1 MKLKITAEENFS
13 AVYPRS
19 TSPRKVHESFHHIHP
34 INSLCSMHPW
44 KKELKAT
51 PVLQFYRALP
61 STEQTRKDA
70 KYPFPCI
77 TYPLN
82 KTICNPHD
90 RSNRQKGRLPNTK
103 SSFSETK
110 KTKTPRNPL
119 DWKDFFFL
127 PCNAWQCSVLSWER
141 QGAQR
146 KERNLNLLKVRH
158 DLSLS
163 FSVRERDPFGH
174 FPPATRKTSDACIR
188 HVATGQHRKQGLSW
202 FWISQSK
209 EIWSLNIS
217 NYLLIKYHLMD
228 LPRTWSLFTI

>member
-61 STEQTRKDA
+61 SNLNRRGKMPNTHSLLSTH
-70 KYPFPCI
+70 
-77 TYPLN
+77 PLN

-90 RSNRQKGRLPNTK
+90 RSNRQKGQLPNTK
-103 SSFSETK
+103 PSFSETK
-110 KTKTPRNPL
+110 KTKTPRNSL

-127 PCNAWQCSVLSWER
+127 PCNTWQCSVLSWER

-163 FSVRERDPFGH
+163 FSVREGTHLVISLLQQGKPQMHASDMWQLVNTGNKGYLDLEFRNQ
-174 FPPATRKTSDACIR
+174 RKSD
-188 HVATGQHRKQGLSW
+188 H
-202 FWISQSK
+202 WI
-209 EIWSLNIS
+209 
-217 NYLLIKYHLMD
+217 LL
-228 LPRTWSLFTI
+228 TIY